1 METAIPPDE
10 DDFEVNT
17 LDDAVGTFDSNLPK
31 EEDGELDLSG
41 LSDSDLMDMLSGDQ
55 DLSDLGDMLS
65 SDQDG
70 KPLEETDSIGDFAR
84 SEMNPQEEVADKIP
98 ELTEQE
104 DIPAQAEETASNG
117 KNKKK
122 KKNKKEKKE
131 KEGGFWQKLSR
142 IIFGEDDEEE
152 KQAVDIGNT
161 QGADVSELSEENQQ
175 ILKELEGTGGDAGRE
190 PEKKKEKP
198 KKEKK
203 PKEVDNTPPLPKG
216 PVIAIVL
223 MAVSLFAFVM
233 IVTNLLG
240 YQANLSQAKEKYEQG
255 SYVEAYR
262 KLQGLSIKER
272 DEKLYHQL
280 ATLAAVSEKYQ
291 AYLVFDNYG
300 SKIDA
305 LDALVCAY
313 GRYDLNQKNAKEYGC
328 EDQLEKIGGKIIKAL
343 LKDYDMT
350 GDEALDI
357 YQTRKRDD
365 YTVKLHQKLKELGL
379 G

>member
-1 METAIPPDE
+1 ME
-10 DDFEVNT
+10 
-17 LDDAVGTFDSNLPK
+17 
-31 EEDGELDLSG
+31 
-41 LSDSDLMDMLSGDQ
+41 
-55 DLSDLGDMLS
+55 
-65 SDQDG
+65 
-70 KPLEETDSIGDFAR
+70 
-84 SEMNPQEEVADKIP
+84 
-98 ELTEQE
+98 
-104 DIPAQAEETASNG
+104 
-117 KNKKK
+117 
-122 KKNKKEKKE
+122 EKKLGL
-131 KEGGFWQKLSR
+131 KSVISVSVGLVIATSCLVSLG
-142 IIFGEDDEEE
+142 
-152 KQAVDIGNT
+152 
-161 QGADVSELSEENQQ
+161 QGAGTIGVTFIFAMVIACLFNMTTIASLSELNA
-175 ILKELEGTGGDAGRE
+175 LMPNTTGGLAQY
-190 PEKKKEKP
+190 
-198 KKEKK
+198 
-203 PKEVDNTPPLPKG
+203 TLACLG

-300 SKIDA
+300 SKLDA